1 MDKEKLLEKFINNM
15 KNNNFS
21 DLTLRRLKTFS
32 FSKEEVAELIPYLDI
47 KFSNQIRFSV
57 FELLGRTGFDS
68 VSLFEQYFSNE
79 LSTSLPG
86 KIMDFAEKTDNT
98 DLILAVYSKYPSLST
113 MALMKLKKMKKFDS
127 MTPFMFSENISLA
140 NLASEILNKL
150 ND

>member
-1 MDKEKLLEKFINNM
+1 MEKKKMLEKFITSM

-21 DLTLRRLKTFS
+21 DLTFRKLMKYTYT
-32 FSKEEVAELIPYLDI
+32 KDEVVEFIPYLDI
-47 KFSNQIRFSV
+47 KFSNQIRISI

-68 VSLFEQYFSNE
+68 VSLFEKYFSNE

-86 KIMDFAEKTDNT
+86 KIMDFAEKTNNT

-140 NLASEILNKL
+140 NLASEILTKSNE
-150 ND
+150 